1 MLLCWF
7 CVARFQSTPLMRGET
22 LTDDERRVDADIS
35 IHSPHAR
42 GDPLNCWQR
51 FLIKISIHS
60 PHARGDRGDT
70 AILSPIRAFQSTPL
84 MRGETTLRRRET
96 TFSPFQSTPL
106 MRGETKARRICSRRK
121 RFQSTP
127 LMRGETLTDD
137 ERRVD
142 ADISIH
148 SPHARGDLKAIS
160 RIQGAAISIHSPHAR
175 GDRTQVYLGRDAAD
189 FNPLPSCEGRPSGGM
204 QHGKRL
210 RFQSTP
216 LMRGETLSGIVIAKR
231 RKSFQ
236 STPLM
241 RGETPCSACEGSG
254 SKHFNP
260 LPSCEG
266 RHRAEPLPTRRQR
279 ISIHSPHARGDC
291 PRADNAFQS
300 TPLMRGETGTR
311 QPFPYGDV
319 DFNPLPSCEGRPF
332 P

>member
-1 MLLCWF
+1 M
-7 CVARFQSTPLMRGET
+7 
-22 LTDDERRVDADIS
+22 
-35 IHSPHAR
+35 
-42 GDPLNCWQR
+42 
-51 FLIKISIHS
+51 
-60 PHARGDRGDT
+60 
-70 AILSPIRAFQSTPL
+70 
-84 MRGETTLRRRET
+84 RRRET

-241 RGETPCSACEGSG
+241 RGETQKRIIAASG
-254 SKHFNP
+254 GDISIHSPHARGDTLQRVRGETQGGALAHAQTTHFNP

-266 RHRAEPLPTRRQR
+266 RLPTRRQR
-279 ISIHSPHARGDC
+279 EGQNFISIHSPHARGDRLLALCSC
-291 PRADNAFQS
+291 PAC
-300 TPLMRGETGTR
+300 
-311 QPFPYGDV
+311 Y
-319 DFNPLPSCEGRPF
+319 FNPLPSCEGRQD
-332 P
+332 